1 MKRLFLLIA
10 VCMIGMVLPQKMLA
24 ETVYGSEGDV
34 LYITTSDDGKTVTI
48 NSKQAGA
55 LWALLEKGEPH
66 VKNPVIN
73 AIKTVTGKGS
83 KIVFTGEFC
92 GDDLKKLQKTDGPEA
107 GQYDCCVQETVD
119 MENTT
124 FKKRIN
130 LDDAMDAY
138 RIKVKMDDF
147 GHGPDFVFEDVSNE
161 RINEVFNSKASTANV
176 NGVHEGDVAVF
187 EKSPQEKVF
196 YQYNNGQWGP
206 TEQPFFASLDRLESC
221 VNNAWEK
228 YAGAMV
234 DGQPTIFQ
242 YKTDPTDHQN
252 KWLPLASDHAYEDM
266 TFKYWGSKVKTAITS
281 KNMTADDTFPTNLT
295 ENCSALSDLT
305 LSSGSVTT
313 LGGDPPLTTVTI
325 GKDVRS
331 LGGQQL
337 FSRDNIKSHL
347 ETIVFKPGG
356 TESLVIGEDCFM
368 GCRNV
373 TSNITIP
380 ARTTEIRTQAFK
392 DFGPDPSGDSTDPF
406 VISFEDTE
414 TNPSQLSTFVKDA
427 FQNCGITSLV
437 VPSGITE
444 IQGEAFYQCY
454 KLQSITF
461 GETSRVG
468 NDGKQLPLTIREKA
482 FAGGNEGKYKLKDV
496 FVDVNPNT
504 RKLICEYDAFPFVAL
519 VGQTDVASEQMAT
532 LHFKEDYWD
541 YYAGNWK
548 KGLTFDQSTL
558 DCIKDGCDPSKTG
571 AQMQNMDFKGHTPE
585 ELETLINTGYIPGKS
600 PANGWHQ
607 FARTNTGIDIIIEK
621 GKDFRTYSTEVALV
635 KPSWMHIYRVTNF
648 DDGFETGKDPSS
660 REDADAATK
669 VATTEE
675 IVVGVEGIANCI
687 PLNTGVIRVD
697 YVANNSIYYIMEW
710 KDLKSAGIEYDD
722 SWEYPY
728 VDDNTKTKV
737 NFMKPTSTPESN
749 PEFTIIGPVEKDE
762 RGSITHRVF
771 GLKKVQKDNG
781 ITGEFLR
788 AKTNTKMARNRAYL
802 SLPAD
807 LFHWI
812 DESTSS
818 TQPATGTIPA
828 NNTNNAKISLIIDTD
843 FDLGLNNGIATAIQQ
858 VIEKDMYK
866 DDTFYTLQGVKVSK
880 PTTKGVY
887 IHNGKKVLIK

>member
-1 MKRLFLLIA
+1 MKRLFILIA
-10 VCMIGMVLPQKMLA
+10 VCMIGMVLPQGMLA

-48 NSKQAGA
+48 NSKRAGA
-55 LWALLEKGEPH
+55 LWALLEKGKKPEIDPI
-66 VKNPVIN
+66 IN
-73 AIKTVTGKGS
+73 AIKAVYGEGS
-83 KIVFTGEFC
+83 KIVFIGEFC
-92 GDDLKKLQKTDGPEA
+92 GDDLKKLQKTDHPGP
-107 GQYDCCVQETVD
+107 YDCCVQETVD
-119 MENTT
+119 MSNTT

-130 LDDAMDAY
+130 LDDAMNAY
-138 RIKVKMDDF
+138 I
-147 GHGPDFVFEDVSNE
+147 
-161 RINEVFNSKASTANV
+161 INTEHVNIPGQPQATASDKLNYKAEQKNITLADGDI
-176 NGVHEGDVAVF
+176 GVHDHA
-187 EKSPQEKVF
+187 F
-196 YQYNNGQWGP
+196 YKYNAETRTWSA
-206 TEQPFFASLDRLESC
+206 TDQPFFGSPERLSVCLEGDI
-221 VNNAWEK
+221 WEK

-234 DGQPTIFQ
+234 NGQPTFFQ

-347 ETIVFKPGG
+347 ETIVFEPGG

-482 FAGGNEGKYKLKDV
+482 FAGGDEEKYKLKDV

-788 AKTNTKMARNRAYL
+788 AKVNTKMARNRAYL
-802 SLPAD
+802 SLPKD
-807 LFHWI
+807 LFHWQ
-812 DESTSS
+812 DENTSS

-828 NNTNNAKISLIIDTD
+828 NSTNNSKISLIIDAD
-843 FDLGLNNGIATAIQQ
+843 FDLGFNNGIATAIQQ

>member
-1 MKRLFLLIA
+1 
-10 VCMIGMVLPQKMLA
+10 MIGMVLPQRVLA
-24 ETVYGSEGDV
+24 DYSYSSNDGTPPTLSISVV
-34 LYITTSDDGKTVTI
+34 GKTVTI
-48 NSKQAGA
+48 TSQKAGA
-55 LWALLEKGEPH
+55 LWAFLEKGEPRE
-66 VKNPVIN
+66 KDQ
-73 AIKTVTGKGS
+73 AIEAITLATGEGS
-83 KIVFTGEFC
+83 EIVFNGEFA
-92 GDDLKKLQKTDGPEA
+92 GDDLSKLSNPMPGKN
-107 GQYDCCVQETVD
+107 CCVQETVD
-119 MENTT
+119 MSNTW
-124 FKKRIN
+124 FKKRID

-138 RIKVKMDDF
+138 RVNTKNV
-147 GHGPDFVFEDVSNE
+147 HGQPNLTASE
-161 RINEVFNSKASTANV
+161 RLNV
-176 NGVHEGDVAVF
+176 AAGKIHNFTLADGDIGVHEHA
-187 EKSPQEKVF
+187 F
-196 YQYNNGQWGP
+196 YKYNAETQTWSA
-206 TEQPFFASLDRLESC
+206 TDQPFFGSPERLSVCLEGDI
-221 VNNAWEK
+221 WEK

-234 DGQPTIFQ
+234 NGQPTFFQ

-281 KNMTADDTFPTNLT
+281 KNMTADDTFPTDLT
-295 ENCSALSDLT
+295 QNCSALSDLT

-313 LGGDPPLTTVTI
+313 LGGNPPLTTVTI

-347 ETIVFKPGG
+347 ETIVFEPGG

-482 FAGGNEGKYKLKDV
+482 FAGGDEGKYKLKDV

-687 PLNTGVIRVD
+687 PLRTGVIRVD

-710 KDLKSAGIEYDD
+710 GDLKGANVEYDEA
-722 SWEYPY
+722 WEYPY
-728 VDDNTKTKV
+728 QDDLTKDKV

-749 PEFTIIGPVEKDE
+749 PEFTIIGPVERDE
-762 RGSITHRVF
+762 SRVITHRVF
-771 GLKKVQKDNG
+771 GLKKVQKEDG
-781 ITGEFLR
+781 SITGEFLR
-788 AKTNTKMARNRAYL
+788 AKRNTKMARNRAYL

-807 LFHWI
+807 LFHWQ
-812 DESTSS
+812 DENTSS
-818 TQPATGTIPA
+818 SQEVATIPA
-828 NNTNNAKISLIIDTD
+828 NNTNGAKISLIIDAD
-843 FDLGLNNGIATAIQQ
+843 FDLGIDGGITTEIKEAIGA
-858 VIEKDMYK
+858 EMYK
-866 DDTFYTLQGVKVSK
+866 NDSFYTIQGVKVAK

-887 IHNGKKVLIK
+887 IRNGKKIYIK